1 MQGRDFLPQLFSL
14 RGRDKTHPGS
24 LAQCCPPAAR
34 LPLPTPTIG
43 WPGRPSLPPGCCT
56 GLSGHR
62 LPKGREAHAVLVGDA
77 QLGLAGGQ
85 LAGRAE
91 GEMERRQE
99 ESLGRLQRTFQ
110 NRKGSIQLYQ
120 GWGCAWMAD
129 VPSFNLVLLCVSF
142 LPRRG
147 ICTWSPMT

>member
-14 RGRDKTHPGS
+14 RGRDKAHPGS

-85 LAGRAE
+85 LAGRA
-91 GEMERRQE
+91 G
-99 ESLGRLQRTFQ
+99 GRWKGDKRSPWVDFRELSRTGRAVYSCTKAGGVPGWPTFPP
-110 NRKGSIQLYQ
+110 SILF
-120 GWGCAWMAD
+120 
-129 VPSFNLVLLCVSF
+129 SCVSVSCQGGASAPGV
-142 LPRRG
+142 L
-147 ICTWSPMT
+147 